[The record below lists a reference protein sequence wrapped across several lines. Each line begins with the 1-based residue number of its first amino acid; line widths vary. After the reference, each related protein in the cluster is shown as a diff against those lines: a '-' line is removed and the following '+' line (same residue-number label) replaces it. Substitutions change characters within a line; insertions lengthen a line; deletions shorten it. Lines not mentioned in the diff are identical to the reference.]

1 MPIFL
6 IAGIIEFVTI
16 ISFIFMLE
24 SNLDFV
30 LVVVV
35 FLVLSMLSTTLFLV
49 GIRKNNHYQ
58 KNK

>member
-16 ISFIFMLE
+16 VSFIFMLE
-24 SNLDFV
+24 SDLEFV
-30 LVVVV
+30 IVVLV

>member
-16 ISFIFMLE
+16 ASFIFMLE
-24 SNLDFV
+24 SEFDFV
-30 LVVVV
+30 ILVVI
-35 FLVLSMLSTTLFLV
+35 LIMLSVLSTTLFLV